1 METAQPFSR
10 YVKFSPHLYWHVVF
24 PLMLLTLLGLFLYV
38 SYTYPAAGD
47 LARNSAIFGM
57 MTNAAKVTVN
67 AAKAVQTTAAK
78 AVTPKANAAA
88 AAKLTP

>member
-1 METAQPFSR
+1 METTQPFSR

-38 SYTYPAAGD
+38 TYAYPATGD
-47 LARNSAIFGM
+47 LVRNSAILGM
-57 MTNAAKVTVN
+57 VTNAAKVTAN
-67 AAKAVQTTAAK
+67 AAKAVQNAAAK

-88 AAKLTP
+88 AKPTP